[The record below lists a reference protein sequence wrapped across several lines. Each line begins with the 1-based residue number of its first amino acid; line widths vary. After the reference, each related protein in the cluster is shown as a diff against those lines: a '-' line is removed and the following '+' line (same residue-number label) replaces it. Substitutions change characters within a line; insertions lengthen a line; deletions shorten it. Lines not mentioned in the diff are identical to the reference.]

1 MYLDY
6 YGFSEKPFELSPD
19 LKFLFLTPGHRESL
33 GTILGGIETGKGLI
47 VLTGEVGTG
56 KTILIHGLL
65 RRLPEKTKTALI
77 FHPTYKFK
85 ELLEEIFNELG
96 ETGIKGG
103 IGGLKDHLVSYLNG
117 LKERGEILVVFI
129 DEAQKLSGEVVKE
142 LFSLF
147 EWEAW
152 IPKVFQLVL
161 VGQPELD
168 TLVDNALM
176 RYRPKVPGLRV
187 KISPLS
193 EKESLEY
200 IAHRLRIAGSSAAA
214 VFSTQALSLIAKYAH
229 GIPRVIN
236 TVCDNAFLAGYS
248 ESLKRIEVGVIRE
261 IIGNLDG
268 PGVKRKMRGRIFGAK
283 ASFRPLS
290 LLTSRFGL
298 IVLAGLAVGVFLYL
312 AGPDLA
318 NQIIPSN
325 GPGEIKKTAERRDPP
340 AELRPSPSPAQTGKR
355 EGLTTT
361 PDIDTNATQGGSQ
374 EGGDPRSGESIFQT
388 IKVTK
393 GQTLSKLAIQYYG
406 KSNESLVDLILA
418 RNPSITDAD
427 LILVD
432 QEIHFPE
439 LKEETLL
446 APAPEK
452 TIRVHLGTFSS
463 LNKATLFKNSLI
475 LRGHRIAV
483 QPKKVSPR
491 VTWYRVEATDYRT
504 ENEALADI
512 KMLRGK
518 RLLAF
523 F

>member
-33 GTILGGIETGKGLI
+33 GTILGGIEIRKGLI

-103 IGGLKDHLVSYLNG
+103 IDGLKNHLVSYLNG
-117 LKERGEILVVFI
+117 LKEQREILVVFI
-129 DEAQKLSGEVVKE
+129 DEAQRLSGEVIKE

-147 EWEAW
+147 EWESW
-152 IPKVFQLVL
+152 ISEVFQLVL

-168 TLVDNALM
+168 SLLDNALM

-200 IAHRLRIAGSSAAA
+200 IEHRLRIAGSSSAA
-214 VFSTQALSLIAKYAH
+214 VFSPQALSLIAKYAR

-236 TVCDNAFLAGYS
+236 IICDNAFLAGYS

-261 IIGNLDG
+261 IIGNLEG
-268 PGVKRKMRGRIFGAK
+268 PNVKRKMRGRVSGEKPFR
-283 ASFRPLS
+283 RPLS

-318 NQIIPSN
+318 NRMIPSKD
-325 GPGEIKKTAERRDPP
+325 PGEIKQSAERREPP
-340 AELRPSPSPAQTGKR
+340 AELSPPPPPAQTEKR
-355 EGLTTT
+355 EGLTAA
-361 PDIDTNATQGGSQ
+361 PEIDEKATRGGSS
-374 EGGDPRSGESIFQT
+374 EGGDPKSGESLFQT

-393 GQTLSKLAIQYYG
+393 GQTLSKLAIHYYG
-406 KSNESLVDLILA
+406 KSNESLVDLILT

-432 QEIHFPE
+432 QEIHLPE

-446 APAPEK
+446 AQAPDK

-463 LNKATLFKNSLI
+463 LNKATLFKNSLT
-475 LRGHRIAV
+475 LQDDRIAV
-483 QPKKVSPR
+483 KPKKVSPR
-491 VTWYRVEATDYRT
+491 VTWYRLEATHYRT
-504 ENEALADI
+504 EKEALADI
-512 KMLRGK
+512 RMLRGK
-518 RLLAF
+518 GLLPF